1 MGISKYNAEGYYSP
15 GSIDEN
21 GGTAVDAVVAM
32 SEDIEDAMS
41 DLGKNM
47 SATIPT
53 DFSVDVDTT
62 KARKSLSDAMTGV
75 SRDIHAVSGDY
86 NVNVN
91 GSGSPSNEPIM
102 VNVPL
107 YLDGNIITT
116 ATSGMQSVRNISR
129 KRALGVT

>member
-1 MGISKYNAEGYYSP
+1 
-15 GSIDEN
+15 
-21 GGTAVDAVVAM
+21 
-32 SEDIEDAMS
+32 MS

-53 DFSVDVDTT
+53 DFSVDVDTV
-62 KARKSLSDAMTGV
+62 KARKSLTDAMSGV

-86 NVNVN
+86 NVNVGGYGN
-91 GSGSPSNEPIM
+91 TDSEPIT

-116 ATSGMQSVRNISR
+116 AISAVQSVRNISR

>member
-1 MGISKYNAEGYYSP
+1 MMMEGLA
-15 GSIDEN
+15 GSIDDN

-32 SEDIEDAMS
+32 SEEIEGAMN

-47 SATIPT
+47 SATLPT
-53 DFSVDVDTT
+53 DFSVDIDADG
-62 KARKSLSDAMTGV
+62 ARKSLDKALSGV
-75 SRDIHAVSGDY
+75 SRDIHAVTGDY
-86 NVNVN
+86 NVNVGAN
-91 GSGSPSNEPIM
+91 SNSGSEPIM
-102 VNVPL
+102 VSVPL